1 MRDHDEP
8 PEPRAVEVKGEQVS
22 VDPQVQTI
30 LDAMGQMG
38 GPPLSDLSPTEARAM
53 YRALSMLEQG
63 EAIHRV
69 DDRLV
74 PTAAGDLA
82 VRVYTPEDAVGSNR
96 GVLLWLHGGGWVIGD
111 LDTADSTCRALA
123 NRAGAVV
130 VSVDYRLAPEHPAP
144 AALEDCLA
152 ALTWTVENAELLG
165 VDVSKVAV
173 GGDSAGG
180 NLAALVC
187 QRVRDEFG
195 PDIDFQLLVYP
206 VTDLTLGHPSID
218 ENAEG
223 YFLTKASMEW
233 FVDCYLGDRERKD
246 ASVSP
251 LFADLSGLPPALV
264 ITAEYDPLRDE
275 GEAYATRLQEAG
287 VPTEHRRYDGQIHG
301 FLGMATMLD
310 GGRHALDL
318 AGAALRTALA

>member
-1 MRDHDEP
+1 
-8 PEPRAVEVKGEQVS
+8 VS

-53 YRALSMLEQG
+53 YRALCALEQG

-74 PTAAGDLA
+74 PTADGDIA

-144 AALEDCLA
+144 AALDDCLA

-195 PDIDFQLLVYP
+195 PEIDFQLLVYP

>member
-1 MRDHDEP
+1 
-8 PEPRAVEVKGEQVS
+8 VKGEQVP
-22 VDPQVQTI
+22 VDPQVQTM
-30 LDAMGQMG
+30 LDAMAQMG
-38 GPPLSDLSPTEARAM
+38 GPPISELSPTEARAM
-53 YRALSMLEQG
+53 YRALSALEQG
-63 EAIHRV
+63 EEIQRV

-74 PTAAGDLA
+74 PTADGDLA
-82 VRVYTPEDAVGSNR
+82 VRVYTPEDAVGTNR
-96 GVLLWLHGGGWVIGD
+96 GVLLWFHGGGWVLGD
-111 LDTADSTCRALA
+111 LDTADTTCRALA

-223 YFLTKASMEW
+223 YFLTKATMEW
-233 FVDCYLGDRERKD
+233 FVSCYLGDREPKD

-251 LFADLSGLPPALV
+251 LFADLSGLPRALV

-287 VPTEHRRYDGQIHG
+287 VSTEHRRYDGQIHG
-301 FLGMATMLD
+301 FVGMATMLD